1 MWQGYKL
8 KSIVKVCWKME
19 MLFNRT
25 IKDIVWI
32 NLLSFFVSTKIWKV
46 YRSKHSILLSQVFL
60 RSKGHAWFSH
70 YSDWHSYSINHKS
83 LLGVNMREKRL
94 IATVLTCINTC
105 INTFHLRP
113 GKPVKNIFVYNATIL
128 YVHKPTFPLRTVSF
142 ENVFA

>member
-1 MWQGYKL
+1 MSRFVERWKCYL
-8 KSIVKVCWKME
+8 TEPSRILFESIFC
-19 MLFNRT
+19 LFLFPRR
-25 IKDIVWI
+25 
-32 NLLSFFVSTKIWKV
+32 SER

-105 INTFHLRP
+105 INTFHFRP

-128 YVHKPTFPLRTVSF
+128 YIHKPTFPLRTVSF
-142 ENVFA
+142 ENVFT